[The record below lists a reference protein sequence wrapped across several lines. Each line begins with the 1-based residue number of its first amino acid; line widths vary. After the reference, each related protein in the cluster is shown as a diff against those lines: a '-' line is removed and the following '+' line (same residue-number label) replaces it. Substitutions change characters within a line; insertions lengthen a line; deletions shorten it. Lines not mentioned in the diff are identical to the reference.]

1 MQRGGTTPGRRAG
14 HLHLLRVQVGR
25 YSLGVELEDV
35 ADLVGEK
42 EHDVFCYFKNYSMI
56 KQSIEN
62 LFFVFFLLR

>member
-42 EHDVFCYFKNYSMI
+42 EHDVFCYLNNYS
-56 KQSIEN
+56 KNEQFIEN
-62 LFFVFFLLR
+62 FIFVFFLFR